1 MSSVQAGQDA
11 PEFALTRVSGEQ
23 FSLTE
28 TLKRGPVVAA
38 FFKISC
44 PVCQFTLPFI
54 ERLFQ
59 AYGGDRVAFVGI
71 SQDDAD
77 ATWEFCREYGLT
89 FPALID
95 PEGYPG
101 YPASNDYGITNVPT
115 YYLISPQGKVEIASV
130 GLTKHE
136 LEQISEWLARFLGRT
151 PTPVFLPDEIV
162 PESKSG
168 CRSKN

>member
-1 MSSVQAGQDA
+1 MSRIQVGEDA
-11 PEFALTRVSGEQ
+11 PEFALPSVSGEQ

-28 TLKRGPVVAA
+28 ALKRGPVVAA

-54 ERLFQ
+54 ERLFK
-59 AYGGDRVAFVGI
+59 AYGGDRVTFLGI
-71 SQDDAD
+71 SQDDVD
-77 ATWEFCREYGLT
+77 ATREFCQEYGLT

-115 YYLISPQGKVEIASV
+115 YYLISPQCKVEVASV
-130 GLTKHE
+130 GLSKHA
-136 LEQISEWLARFLGRT
+136 LEQISEWLARFLGST
-151 PTPVFLPDEIV
+151 PVPVFLPDEIV

-168 CRSKN
+168 CGSKN